1 MRKKIV
7 SFLNSCSSFSFLI
20 IFFVVGIIIFGH
32 SLFNSFVGDD
42 LGYINHPYIQ
52 SFNIIKFFI
61 GSSTDLGGSSF
72 VSGQFYRPLMLLLLS
87 SIYLFFQK
95 NVFFYHFI
103 QLLFFAANG
112 FLLYLLL
119 KKFTSKITAFIGG
132 LIFLVHPINS
142 EAVLY
147 VSNFQ
152 DVLFVF
158 FGLLGFFFFSQKK
171 SSQKDIILTCLFL
184 FLSLLAKETGIL
196 FIVIYF
202 LYQVLFTKTN
212 KTKWLLIFLSLFV
225 FYFVLRFGVAQL
237 GFSNSIISPISS
249 LSMTDRLKFFPSI
262 FSYYLYTVIF
272 PKNLAIAQT
281 WITSPKIFIDY
292 LITFFFIIIVLI
304 FTVWFYKKRR
314 KYFSEFLFFLLW
326 FLFGLIS
333 YIQIIPLEMT
343 VADRWFYFPFIGL
356 IGIIIISIKKIKL
369 NNSFFYVT
377 ITFTALIISIFSTRS
392 FLRSLDWENPII
404 LYTHDS
410 KITQSY
416 LLEHSLGYELMQ
428 KNKMEE
434 AFKHLKKSVLIFQT
448 PYNTNSL
455 GVYYYKTNDIKN
467 AITWF
472 KKSISL
478 GDYFLSY
485 QNYAR
490 ILVFQSNSKDTI
502 GFLQK
507 ASEKFPHND
516 VFFFLLAISYYKN
529 NDHDNALIA
538 AQKAYNIS
546 PSRQNGYVVY
556 QLLNYEQIQI
566 K

>member
-1 MRKKIV
+1 
-7 SFLNSCSSFSFLI
+7 
-20 IFFVVGIIIFGH
+20 
-32 SLFNSFVGDD
+32 
-42 LGYINHPYIQ
+42 
-52 SFNIIKFFI
+52 
-61 GSSTDLGGSSF
+61 
-72 VSGQFYRPLMLLLLS
+72 
-87 SIYLFFQK
+87 
-95 NVFFYHFI
+95 
-103 QLLFFAANG
+103 
-112 FLLYLLL
+112 
-119 KKFTSKITAFIGG
+119 
-132 LIFLVHPINS
+132 
-142 EAVLY
+142 
-147 VSNFQ
+147 
-152 DVLFVF
+152 
-158 FGLLGFFFFSQKK
+158 
-171 SSQKDIILTCLFL
+171 
-184 FLSLLAKETGIL
+184 
-196 FIVIYF
+196 
-202 LYQVLFTKTN
+202 
-212 KTKWLLIFLSLFV
+212 
-225 FYFVLRFGVAQL
+225 
-237 GFSNSIISPISS
+237 
-249 LSMTDRLKFFPSI
+249 
-262 FSYYLYTVIF
+262 
-272 PKNLAIAQT
+272 
-281 WITSPKIFIDY
+281 
-292 LITFFFIIIVLI
+292 
-304 FTVWFYKKRR
+304 
-314 KYFSEFLFFLLW
+314 
-326 FLFGLIS
+326 
-333 YIQIIPLEMT
+333 MT

-392 FLRSLDWENPII
+392 FLRSLDWKNPII

-428 KNKMEE
+428 KNKMGE
-434 AFKHLKKSVLIFQT
+434 AYTHLKTSVLIFQT